1 MNACSATPQ
10 TDPRLLATPARYAKM
25 TMAERFLFPPHV
37 QQFQRTALRLL
48 TDPICNRII
57 VEAPVRHGKSEFWS
71 HVFPSWYLSMFPDN
85 GVLLSTYSSD
95 FSAEMSGRCRDH
107 LDQWGHLT
115 GLRLDPA
122 YHARDYFKVLG
133 RNGRMAGIGTFGA
146 VSGKGFNLIIA
157 DDLVKDQQEAN
168 SPASRNSLAR
178 WFVADLLTR
187 CEPGAKIV
195 VVMSRRHP
203 DDLTGRL
210 LAMNPDLPPALKWH
224 SIKFKAIG
232 DDGAAL
238 WPGRYNLEQL
248 RSIEQEFAM
257 QGASYL
263 WSCLYQQDPR
273 GDPAACEWPDDYFAG
288 IFYDNLPEQPY
299 RLKIMA
305 LDPSMGKNA
314 KTGDYPALLHVLMD
328 CGNPPQLWVDD
339 AFMRVVPLP
348 MVEAMSV
355 AWLEQKKPDSFAI
368 EVNGFQERVAADI
381 IRMAGEKGLS
391 VPVSPHVDT
400 EDKEVR
406 LRMELGPLL
415 AQHQLHFR
423 NTQANRLVVKQL
435 QEFPTGAHDDGPDA
449 LAIAVREFKRLLHGR
464 RGPPAA
470 VRYRG

>member
-1 MNACSATPQ
+1 
-10 TDPRLLATPARYAKM
+10 
-25 TMAERFLFPPHV
+25 
-37 QQFQRTALRLL
+37 
-48 TDPICNRII
+48 
-57 VEAPVRHGKSEFWS
+57 VRHGKSEFWS

-107 LDQWGHLT
+107 LDQWGQLT

-122 YHARDYFKVLG
+122 YHARDYFKVSG
-133 RNGRMAGIGTFGA
+133 RSGRMAGIGTFGA

-168 SPASRNSLAR
+168 SPAHRNTLAR

-210 LAMNPDLPPALKWH
+210 LAMNPDLSPALKWH
-224 SIKFKAIG
+224 PIKFKAIG

-238 WPGRYNLEQL
+238 WPGRYSLEQL
-248 RSIEQEFAM
+248 RSIEQEFTM

-263 WSCLYQQDPR
+263 WSCLYQQEPR
-273 GDPAACEWPDDYFAG
+273 GDPSACEWPDEYFTG
-288 IFYDNLPEQPY
+288 LFYDNLPEQPY

-348 MVEAMSV
+348 MVEAMGV
-355 AWLEQKKPDSFAI
+355 AWLQEKKPDSFAI

-381 IRMAGEKGLS
+381 IRMAGGKGLT

-406 LRMELGPLL
+406 IRMEVGPLL

-423 NTQANRLVVKQL
+423 NTPANRLVVKQL
-435 QEFPTGAHDDGPDA
+435 QEFPTGVHDDGPDA